1 MKYVKL
7 TNGNVVES
15 AVTPTSSYIDK
26 SANRTFVGEGHI
38 EVDETISDS
47 ELLEKKYD
55 NTAEEQDIK
64 TLDSF
69 TSAGVDS
76 TGVARWFDWETGNL
90 MQNTYDSETGAITGQ
105 EQVT

>member
-1 MKYVKL
+1 MKFIKL
-7 TNGNVVES
+7 TNGNVVIS
-15 AVTPTSSYIDK
+15 AVTPK
-26 SANRTFVGEGHI
+26 SAWIDQKANRSFVGEGHI
-38 EVDETISDS
+38 EVDETISDG

-55 NTAEEQDIK
+55 STAEEQDIK

-69 TSAGVDS
+69 TGAGVDN

-90 MQNTYDSETGAITGQ
+90 MQYTYDSETGAITGQ